1 MKTAWL
7 VKVDYKVVKMKAFT
21 SYESALKYYNQMV
34 DNIEVL
40 LKGRDYEKQCTNL
53 HSRPLI
59 TEFKQY
65 DEEYKHV
72 RTLGLVSINPIEW
85 EEEEEHTLKANV
97 NVDTLEVIEAKI
109 EQLRTDAEI
118 IENKRN
124 RMEWQMFNLNSK
136 ANKLEEVL
144 ETIKEFE

>member
-7 VKVDYKVVKMKAFT
+7 VKVDYKVVKLKAFI

-34 DNIEVL
+34 CNIEVV
-40 LKGRDYEKQCTNL
+40 LKGRDYEKLTTNT

-65 DEEYKHV
+65 DDEYKYV

-85 EEEEEHTLKANV
+85 EEN
-97 NVDTLEVIEAKI
+97 
-109 EQLRTDAEI
+109 
-118 IENKRN
+118 
-124 RMEWQMFNLNSK
+124 
-136 ANKLEEVL
+136 
-144 ETIKEFE
+144 